1 MFWRVTDSCLALGY
15 LPLLMQ
21 PRGWPLSLSLRN
33 SLESEGLS
41 CSPLLLEVLWRANSQ
56 SECYWHRISWSRGK
70 GEKRSISLLFQS
82 YWMSPGWSFFAWEYE
97 YLALIF
103 NRTHTRCNIACNI
116 ARNVTGVEA
125 SSTSAT
131 FHATIA
137 RSIARNVASCVRSF
151 SLKQYVGRISF
162 LKSKEIQCCCLSA
175 CIWWQQKP
183 KAQNVGTSRGP
194 FEPKDG
200 AEKKLFLGT
209 EFQELSCYSLVNEK
223 GTSNLRY
230 ADLHVINR
238 TVVGPEMTPA
248 AVHEIDYFR
257 RSSGLSIGRQL
268 SSSSWS
274 NSQASLCLIV
284 RLMSGCRAVFFS
296 GFCHVVFGF
305 FQAFLIMFLSGS
317 CHALVWVKILAW
329 FWSLFRLIC

>member
-1 MFWRVTDSCLALGY
+1 MFPGWGICPSSKCYMWSIWTTFWNWGTGIWPPKSGCWGYKLIGALLVLNMFWRVTESCLALGY

-103 NRTHTRCNIACNI
+103 NRTHTRCNIACN
-116 ARNVTGVEA
+116 VTGVEA

-151 SLKQYVGRISF
+151 M
-162 LKSKEIQCCCLSA
+162 
-175 CIWWQQKP
+175 
-183 KAQNVGTSRGP
+183 
-194 FEPKDG
+194 
-200 AEKKLFLGT
+200 
-209 EFQELSCYSLVNEK
+209 
-223 GTSNLRY
+223 
-230 ADLHVINR
+230 H
-238 TVVGPEMTPA
+238 
-248 AVHEIDYFR
+248 
-257 RSSGLSIGRQL
+257 
-268 SSSSWS
+268 
-274 NSQASLCLIV
+274 
-284 RLMSGCRAVFFS
+284 
-296 GFCHVVFGF
+296 
-305 FQAFLIMFLSGS
+305 
-317 CHALVWVKILAW
+317 
-329 FWSLFRLIC
+329 